1 MSAAASMVPSR
12 NRTGWLPSRR
22 RSLCSSSWRFRGGC
36 PCRSW
41 ASSIGLF
48 GSRPFCTS
56 AGSGIAQVLR
66 SSLSWS
72 TSRLLFLPKTM
83 PITIH
88 YSLRLGIRRSSLDE
102 VRGLLLIVAS
112 VGFGAHLLRGR
123 LPFALADGAPCLF
136 ARLQRQ
142 HRAEGARRCFP
153 SG

>member
-22 RSLCSSSWRFRGGC
+22 RSLGSSSWRFYGGC
-36 PCRSW
+36 PYRSW

-72 TSRLLFLPKTM
+72 TSRLLFLPETKS
-83 PITIH
+83 ITIRYLLH
-88 YSLRLGIRRSSLDE
+88 SGIRRSSPDE
-102 VRGLLLIVAS
+102 VRGLLLVVAS
-112 VGFGAHLLRGR
+112 VGFGAQLLRGR
-123 LPFALADGAPCLF
+123 LSFPRADDSPCLF

>member
-1 MSAAASMVPSR
+1 MSAAASTALFKIHIGWSR
-12 NRTGWLPSRR
+12 SKR
-22 RSLCSSSWRFRGGC
+22 RSPCSWCRHFRGGC

-56 AGSGIAQVLR
+56 AGSGTAQVLR